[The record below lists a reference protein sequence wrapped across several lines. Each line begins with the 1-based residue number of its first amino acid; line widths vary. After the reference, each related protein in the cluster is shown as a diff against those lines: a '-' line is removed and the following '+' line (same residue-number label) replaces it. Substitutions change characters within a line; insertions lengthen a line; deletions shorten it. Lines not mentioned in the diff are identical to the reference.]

1 MQRQSAEPDVI
12 SYSSAI
18 SACVKG
24 AQPEQALQLREI
36 QRRSVEP
43 NVISYNAAISACQ
56 MGVYSEQARQ
66 LLRKMQ
72 RQSVEPD
79 VISCSSTISA
89 CARGAQP
96 KRALQLREIQR
107 RSAEPKVISYNAAIS
122 ACQMMTLPQADSTTL
137 SRPPTSGRPT
147 DRPPGGAQRRGPAP
161 REGRVP
167 PRPASRRDCA
177 PDRRVAGRG
186 AGAARNRGAWECPR
200 SDEWVDVALVE
211 AETLTVLP
219 GS

>member
-1 MQRQSAEPDVI
+1 M
-12 SYSSAI
+12 
-18 SACVKG
+18 KG

-36 QRRSVEP
+36 QRRSVES
-43 NVISYNAAISACQ
+43 NVVSYNACER
-56 MGVYSEQARQ
+56 GVRPGQPLE
-66 LLRKMQ
+66 LPRKMQ
-72 RQSVEPD
+72 RQSAEPD

-167 PRPASRRDCA
+167 PRPVSRRDCA

-186 AGAARNRGAWECPR
+186 AGAARNRGAGECPR